1 MQKLLTFTLAT
12 ILLVS
17 FALTAVAADKPRIRA
32 LKDVE
37 KEIRAPQM
45 TVKANLDC
53 SGATTVMLDNT
64 YSGDTNTGVNN
75 VSAYSCSFYDESGP
89 ELVYVLELASPAM
102 FTVEL
107 IPEAGVDLDLA
118 VLDIC
123 DEDLGCQIVG
133 DTGVET
139 LSPIS
144 GTVYFVVDG
153 YNGAAGSF
161 DLVFT
166 NVPLPPPVEA
176 CDGVIQPLPGN
187 EGDTVPA
194 GTYAFSGD
202 TCGSSNQLE
211 FLPCAD
217 FTEAGYDL
225 FYEFVLLPGASI
237 DVTVTNSADGA
248 LWILDGCAEPFNCVA
263 YSDASY
269 TGGGAETV
277 AYTNDTGSN
286 QPVYLV
292 VDSYGADTCGTFTGE
307 ITINGGV
314 VGVEV
319 PNWSEV
325 KARF

>member
-17 FALTAVAADKPRIRA
+17 FALTAVAADKPRIQA
-32 LKDVE
+32 LKEVE
-37 KEIRAPQM
+37 KEVRAPQS

-53 SGATTVMLDNT
+53 SGATMVTLDNT
-64 YSGDTNTGVNN
+64 YSGNTNDGVNN
-75 VSAYSCSFYDESGP
+75 VSAYSCSTFDESGP
-89 ELVYVLELASPAM
+89 ELVFVLELASPAM
-102 FTVEL
+102 FTADL

-118 VLDIC
+118 VLDAC
-123 DEDLGCQIVG
+123 DEDLGCQIVA

-144 GTVYFVVDG
+144 GTIYFVVDG

-161 DLVFT
+161 DLVLT
-166 NVPLPPPVEA
+166 EVPLPEPVDA
-176 CDGVIQPLPGN
+176 CGEVIQPLPGN
-187 EGDTVPA
+187 EGDIVPA

-202 TCGSSNQLE
+202 TCGSTNHIE
-211 FLPCAD
+211 FADCAD
-217 FTEAGYDL
+217 YTEAGLDL

-237 DVTVTNSADGA
+237 DATVTNAADGA
-248 LWILDGCAEPFNCVA
+248 LWILDGCAEPFSCLA
-263 YSDASY
+263 YGDATF
-269 TGGGAETV
+269 TGEPETV
-277 AYTNDTGSN
+277 AYTNNTGSN

-292 VDSYGADTCGTFTGE
+292 VDTYGTDSCGAFTGE

-314 VGVEV
+314 VGVEL
-319 PNWSEV
+319 PSWSQV